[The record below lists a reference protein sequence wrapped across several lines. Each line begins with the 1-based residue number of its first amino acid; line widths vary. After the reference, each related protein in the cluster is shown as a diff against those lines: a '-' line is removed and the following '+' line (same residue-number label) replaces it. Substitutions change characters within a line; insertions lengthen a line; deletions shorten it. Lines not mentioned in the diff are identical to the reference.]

1 MRIEE
6 SPFDVEHSQVPR
18 CLVVIERTATQNDVF
33 AVKTAINDG
42 EKGHDKQFALSL
54 ETGVTAYVYF
64 KAHS

>member
-33 AVKTAINDG
+33 AVKTAINDA
-42 EKGHDKQFALSL
+42 EKGPD
-54 ETGVTAYVYF
+54 
-64 KAHS
+64 